1 MHKLVTFSTV
11 AVMILFS
18 VVLKAHPDHHQAQSD
33 KKLGQQISEA
43 DPQQLISQHLQ
54 TLWPSTRVGA
64 VSIADNFAL
73 ANWWLHD
80 KAGRALLQQDLE
92 TGQWQ
97 VILCGGDA
105 LLDASFLAEV
115 GVNSANALAKKH
127 LTAEVGLSQG
137 EKVALGSMLKPVRF
151 EQHSQQAH

>member
-1 MHKLVTFSTV
+1 MHKLVTFSVV
-11 AVMILFS
+11 ALTIFFAVS
-18 VVLKAHPDHHQAQSD
+18 LKAHPDHHQAQSE
-33 KKLGQQISEA
+33 KILGQQISEA
-43 DPQQLISQHLQ
+43 DAQQFISQQLQ
-54 TLWPSTRVGA
+54 TLWPNTRVGT

-80 KAGRALLQQDLE
+80 KAGRALLQQDMA
-92 TGQWQ
+92 TGKWQ

-115 GVNSANALAKKH
+115 GVNSASALAKKH
-127 LTAEVGLSQG
+127 ITAEVGLSQA

-151 EQHSQQAH
+151 EQHRQQAH